1 MKYPNLSLKFHFRV
15 FFSTPKVGGGTVG
28 DKEGIPRTEGNG
40 GKPGILKGM
49 VQNDDIK
56 MMLHIS

>member
-1 MKYPNLSLKFHFRV
+1 MF
-15 FFSTPKVGGGTVG
+15 FFSLPKMGGGTVG
-28 DKEGIPRTEGNG
+28 EKEGISRTEGNG
-40 GKPGILKGM
+40 GKPSILKGM